1 MTMAFVATCQKHGIA
16 LTHIALLALL
26 AYLELFKIIWMIKNS
41 VVNLHHFRINPNKN
55 RMKIRLQIALLIIC
69 FNSLSAIAQQM
80 ATIKGKIK
88 TSDNIPA
95 AYVSVGLKDR
105 NQTTTS
111 DDNGYFSIN
120 RVKPGTYTLRVS
132 AVGINTQEK
141 TVTINAGETLT
152 VDFTLTEN
160 NQALKEVTIAG
171 KKNKYKVSLPSAS
184 LRLNEPLLEAAQN
197 IQTVSDQAI
206 KDQQIISMSD
216 GLIRNV
222 SGAARSEHWG
232 DLYTN
237 IKMRGS
243 QVQAMRNGF
252 NFVNSYWGPLT
263 EDMSFVDH
271 IEFVKGPAGFMLGNG
286 DPSGLYNVVTKKPT
300 GINKGEVSVTVGSY
314 DLYRTAIDLD
324 HKITND
330 GKFLFRLNAA
340 AQSKGSFR
348 PYEHNDRYTFA
359 PSLSYQ
365 ITNKTKIT
373 AEYALQNAKMTEVG
387 SFYVFN
393 PNGYITLPRDFT
405 LTQPGVPDT
414 RINDHSAFV
423 NLQHNFSDTWKA
435 TAQVAYSKYLQTGYS
450 SWPSA
455 VNTDNTV
462 IRNVGI
468 WDAEST
474 MKLAQFFINGQMK
487 TGSIVH
493 RILAGFDGGKKNY
506 MADWGQSHDLDLPSA
521 PFNVNNPNYGF
532 PANGYPSFDRSL
544 SLQERAAGNTI
555 DQKYLSAYVQDEL
568 GFFDNRLR
576 LTLAGRYTYV
586 NQAIYGG
593 TPDKAKKVTPRAGL
607 SYSLN
612 KNTAIYAV
620 YDQSFVPQSGILRN
634 GEENLPLT
642 GTNYE
647 AGIKKDWLDGKWNT
661 TLSVYRIVKQNEL
674 AADPNNSFTPNPND
688 PANPIRE
695 NFSIIIGEKRAQGIE
710 FDLRGEITSGLTL
723 IANYAY
729 TDGKITEVAP
739 GVTGMAVGD
748 VVPGFAKHTSNA
760 WLSYTLQN
768 GALKGTGINAGFS
781 HMAGRAMGTFSGTNE
796 ERNLPN
802 YFKLDGG
809 LFWENKSLRI
819 NANVFNVLD
828 KYLFTGA
835 YYTGYWNAPNYDLG
849 VYSWQA
855 EAPRNYRLSVAYKF

>member
-1 MTMAFVATCQKHGIA
+1 
-16 LTHIALLALL
+16 
-26 AYLELFKIIWMIKNS
+26 
-41 VVNLHHFRINPNKN
+41 
-55 RMKIRLQIALLIIC
+55 MKIRLCYALLLLC
-69 FNSLSAIAQQM
+69 LFVSTAFAQQNG
-80 ATIKGKIK
+80 ALKGRIT
-88 TSDNIPA
+88 TSEGKPA
-95 AYVSVGLKDR
+95 GFINVGLKSK
-105 NQTTTS
+105 NQNTVTNE
-111 DDNGYFSIN
+111 DGLFSLSKI
-120 RVKPGTYTLRVS
+120 VPGNYTIIVS
-132 AVGINTQEK
+132 AIGIYRQEK
-141 TVTINAGETLT
+141 DITVKAGETVTIN
-152 VDFTLTEN
+152 FTLTEN
-160 NQALKEVTIAG
+160 SEALEEVTIAG

-184 LRLNEPLLEAAQN
+184 LRLNEPLLEAPQN
-197 IQTVSDQAI
+197 IQTVSEQLI

-216 GLIRNV
+216 GLVRNV
-222 SGAARSEHWG
+222 SGAARAEHWG

-263 EDMSFVDH
+263 EDMSMVDH
-271 IEFVKGPAGFMLGNG
+271 IEFVKGPAGFMLSNG

-300 GINKGEVSVTVGSY
+300 GINKGEVSFTVGSY
-314 DLYRTAIDLD
+314 DLYRTAVDFD
-324 HKITND
+324 HKITDD
-330 GKFLFRLNAA
+330 GKLLFRLNAA
-340 AQSKGSFR
+340 AQTKGSFR
-348 PYEHNDRYTFA
+348 PFEKNDRYTFA

-365 ITNKTKIT
+365 LSNRTKIT

-387 SFYVFN
+387 SFYVFS
-393 PNGYITLPRDFT
+393 PNGYATLPRDFT

-414 RINDHSAFV
+414 RINDHSAFI

-455 VNTDNTV
+455 VNTDNTI

-474 MKLAQFFINGQMK
+474 MKLAQFFVNGQAK

-493 RILAGFDGGKKNY
+493 RILAGFDGGKKHY
-506 MADWGQSHDLDLPSA
+506 IADFNQSHDLDLASA

-532 PANGYPSFDRSL
+532 PGNGYPMFDRSR
-544 SLQERAAGNTI
+544 SLQVRGAANNI
-555 DQKYLSAYVQDEL
+555 DQKYLSAYLQDEL
-568 GFFDNRLR
+568 GFFANKLR

-586 NQAIYGG
+586 NQAAYSG
-593 TPDKAKKVTPRAGL
+593 TPKIAKKVTPRFGL
-607 SYSLN
+607 SYSVD
-612 KNTAIYAV
+612 KNTSIYAV

-674 AADPNNSFTPNPND
+674 AADPKSTPSQ
-688 PANPIRE
+688 
-695 NFSIIIGEKRAQGIE
+695 NFSIVIGEKRAQGFE
-710 FDLRGEITSGLTL
+710 FDLRGEITAGLKL

-739 GVTGMAVGD
+739 GVTGMEVGD
-748 VVPGFAKHTSNA
+748 AVPGFSKHTSNA
-760 WLSYTLQN
+760 WLSYTLQS
-768 GALKGTGINAGFS
+768 GVLKGVGINAGFT
-781 HMAGRAMGTFSGTNE
+781 HLAGRAMGTFSGTNE

-802 YFKLDGG
+802 YFKVDGG

-828 KYLFTGA
+828 KYLYTGA

>member
-1 MTMAFVATCQKHGIA
+1 
-16 LTHIALLALL
+16 
-26 AYLELFKIIWMIKNS
+26 
-41 VVNLHHFRINPNKN
+41 
-55 RMKIRLQIALLIIC
+55 MKIRLHLALILLII
-69 FNSLSAIAQQM
+69 FHNTASAQQNGS
-80 ATIKGKIK
+80 IKGKIT
-88 TSDNIPA
+88 TSDGQPA
-95 AYVSVGLKDR
+95 AFISIGLKDKTQ
-105 NQTTTS
+105 NTLT
-111 DDNGYFSIN
+111 DDNGAYTFHKI
-120 RVKPGTYTLRVS
+120 KPGSYILKVS
-132 AVGINTQEK
+132 ALGLNTQEK
-141 TVTINAGETLT
+141 SITVSAGETAYAN
-152 VDFTLTEN
+152 FILTEN
-160 NQALKEVTIAG
+160 NEALKEVTIAG

-197 IQTVSDQAI
+197 IQTVSEQLI

-216 GLIRNV
+216 GLVRNV
-222 SGAARSEHWG
+222 SGAARAEHWG

-300 GINKGEVSVTVGSY
+300 GINKGEVSFTVGSY
-314 DLYRTAIDLD
+314 DLYRTAIDFD

-330 GKFLFRLNAA
+330 GKLLFRLNAA
-340 AQSKGSFR
+340 AQTKGSFR
-348 PYEHNDRYTFA
+348 PFENNDRYTFA

-365 ITNKTKIT
+365 LSSKTKIT

-387 SFYVFN
+387 SYYIFS
-393 PNGYITLPRDFT
+393 PNGYATLPRNFT

-414 RINDHSAFV
+414 RINDHSAFI

-435 TAQVAYSKYLQTGYS
+435 TAQVAYSKYLQNGYS

-455 VNTDNTV
+455 VYTNGTI
-462 IRNVGI
+462 IRNVAI

-474 MKLAQFFINGQMK
+474 MKLAQFFVNGQAK
-487 TGSIVH
+487 TGGIVH
-493 RILAGFDGGKKNY
+493 RILVGFDGGKKDY

-521 PFNVNNPNYGF
+521 PFNVNNPNYGY
-532 PANGYPSFDRSL
+532 PANGYPAFDRST
-544 SLQERAAGNTI
+544 SLKVRAGTNII
-555 DQKYLSAYVQDEL
+555 DQKYLSAYLQDEL
-568 GFFDNRLR
+568 GFFDNKLR

-586 NQAIYGG
+586 NQSAYGANAE
-593 TPDKAKKVTPRAGL
+593 TAKKVTPRIGL
-607 SYSLN
+607 SYSID
-612 KNTAIYAV
+612 KNTAVYAV
-620 YDQSFVPQSGILRN
+620 YDQSFLPQSGILRN
-634 GEENLPLT
+634 GEKNLPLT

-661 TLSVYRIVKQNEL
+661 TISVYRILKQNEL
-674 AADPNNSFTPNPND
+674 AADPTNTAGESY
-688 PANPIRE
+688 
-695 NFSIIIGEKRAQGIE
+695 SIVIGEKRAQGIE
-710 FDLRGEITSGLTL
+710 FDLRGEIISGLKL

-729 TDGKITEVAP
+729 TDGKVTKVAP
-739 GVTGMAVGD
+739 GVTSVAVGE
-748 VVPGFAKHTSNA
+748 VVPGFAKHTANT

-768 GALKGTGINAGFS
+768 GALKGAGISAGFS
-781 HMAGRAMGTFSGTNE
+781 HLAGRAMGTFSGTNE
-796 ERNLPN
+796 ERNLPD

-828 KYLFTGA
+828 KYLYTGA

-855 EAPRNYRLSVAYKF
+855 EAPRNYRLSIAYKF

>member
-1 MTMAFVATCQKHGIA
+1 MSLRIQ
-16 LTHIALLALL
+16 LTAILLCV
-26 AYLELFKIIWMIKNS
+26 F
-41 VVNLHHFRINPNKN
+41 
-55 RMKIRLQIALLIIC
+55 
-69 FNSLSAIAQQM
+69 SLSAFAQTG
-80 ATIKGKIK
+80 TIKGKI
-88 TSDNIPA
+88 TTADGQPA
-95 AYVSVGLKDR
+95 GYISVGLK
-105 NQTTTS
+105 NKNHNTLT
-111 DDNGYFSIN
+111 DDNGNFSLN
-120 RVKPGTYTLRVS
+120 KVKSGEYTIRVS

-141 TVTINAGETLT
+141 NVNVKTGETVTVN
-152 VDFTLTEN
+152 FSLTEN
-160 NQALKEVTIAG
+160 NEALKEVTIAG

-184 LRLNEPLLEAAQN
+184 LRLNEPLLEAPQN
-197 IQTVSDQAI
+197 IQTVSEQLI

-216 GLIRNV
+216 GLVRNV

-263 EDMSFVDH
+263 EDMSFVDP
-271 IEFVKGPAGFMLGNG
+271 IEFVKGPAGFMLSNG

-314 DLYRTAIDLD
+314 DLYRTAVDFD

-330 GKFLFRLNAA
+330 GKLLFRLNAA
-340 AQSKGSFR
+340 AQTKGSFR
-348 PYEHNDRYTFA
+348 PYEKNDRYTFA

-365 ITNKTKIT
+365 LTRKTKIT

-387 SFYVFN
+387 SYYVFS

-423 NLQHNFSDTWKA
+423 NVQHNFSDTWKA

-468 WDAEST
+468 WDAESS

-487 TGSIVH
+487 TGGIVH
-493 RILAGFDGGKKNY
+493 RILAGFDGGKKAY
-506 MADWGQSHDLDLPSA
+506 IADWGQSHDLDLPSA
-521 PFNVNNPNYGF
+521 PFDVNNPNYGF
-532 PANGYPSFDRSL
+532 PANGYPNFDRSQP
-544 SLQERAAGNTI
+544 LQVRGAANNI
-555 DQKYLSAYVQDEL
+555 DQKYLSAYLQDEL
-568 GFFDNRLR
+568 GFFENKLR
-576 LTLAGRYTYV
+576 LTLAGRYTYI
-586 NQAIYGG
+586 NQSAYSGEPE
-593 TPDKAKKVTPRAGL
+593 TAKKVTPRVGL
-607 SYSLN
+607 SYSVD
-612 KNTAIYAV
+612 KNTSVYAV
-620 YDQSFVPQSGILRN
+620 YDQSFVPQTGILRN
-634 GEENLPLT
+634 GDENPPLT

-647 AGIKKDWLDGKWNT
+647 AGIKKDWLDGRWNT

-674 AADPNNSFTPNPND
+674 GPDPFSTPN
-688 PANPIRE
+688 E
-695 NFSIIIGEKRAQGIE
+695 NFSIVIGEKRAQGFE
-710 FDLRGEITSGLTL
+710 FDLRGEITSGLKL

-739 GVTGMAVGD
+739 GVEGMFVGQ
-748 VVPGFAKHTSNA
+748 VVPGFSKHTSNA
-760 WLSYTLQN
+760 WLSYTLQS
-768 GALKGTGINAGFS
+768 GALKGTGINAGFT
-781 HMAGRAMGTFSGTNE
+781 HLAGRAMGTFSGTNE

-802 YFKLDGG
+802 YFKVDGG

-855 EAPRNYRLSVAYKF
+855 EAPRNYRLSIAYKF